1 MPSLQWKTGT
11 AFDFFV
17 SLAVLHQPAIF
28 GLRPSWAA
36 GVRQRLSAPNRDLL
50 EKIQS
55 FSSVP
60 LYWLSRLTEPNDAM
74 TALTAISKQPAHER
88 LSELTLSVETRS
100 EVRDCLQ
107 NISKR
112 GSWLDSDLNL
122 LKEHYLL
129 RDEALKTDSLT
140 NLVTAWS
147 DPEKC
152 GEHYL
157 AALQEYY
164 QVFFV
169 EEEIRIRP
177 ALNAGLERG
186 KELAEQISCEA
197 LIEELSHG
205 IRFSD
210 LDSTHEYVLAPSY
223 WSSPLIFY
231 ARLKPEKML
240 LLFGT
245 RPEFESI
252 VPGTAPPPQLVSALK
267 ALADPTRLRI
277 LHFLVEQAVS
287 ASELARLLRLRLPTV
302 IHHLRLLRLA
312 GLVQIT
318 VGETDKRYAARL
330 EILDGIQQNLT
341 NFIRNEE

>member
-1 MPSLQWKTGT
+1 MPTIQWKTGT

-36 GVRQRLSAPNRDLL
+36 GVRQRLSTPNREML
-50 EKIQS
+50 EKVQS
-55 FSSVP
+55 FSSIP
-60 LYWLSRLTEPNDAM
+60 LLWLSGLAEPNDAL
-74 TALTAISKQPAHER
+74 TALKAISMMPEGER
-88 LSELTLSVETRS
+88 LNKLTLNAETKPDVS
-100 EVRDCLQ
+100 DCLQ
-107 NISKR
+107 NIARR
-112 GSWLDSDLNL
+112 GSWKDADLNV
-122 LKEHYLL
+122 LKENYRL
-129 RDEALKTDSLT
+129 RDATLNQESLT
-140 NLVTAWS
+140 NMVTTWS
-147 DPEKC
+147 DAERS
-152 GEHYL
+152 GEQYL

-169 EEEIRIRP
+169 EEETRIRP
-177 ALNAGLERG
+177 ALLAGLERG
-186 KELAEQISCEA
+186 KELASQMSLEA

-205 IRFSD
+205 VRFSP
-210 LDSTHEYVLAPSY
+210 LDNTLEYILAPSY

-231 ARLKPEKML
+231 ARLRPEKML
-240 LLFGT
+240 LLFGA

-252 VPGTAPPPQLVSALK
+252 VPGTAPPPQLVSSLK

-277 LHFLVEQAVS
+277 LHFLAEQAIS

-318 VGETDKRYAARL
+318 VGETEKRYAARL
-330 EILDGIQQNLT
+330 EILDGIQSALA
-341 NFIRNEE
+341 NFIKSEE

>member
-1 MPSLQWKTGT
+1 MQTTQWINGT
-11 AFDFFV
+11 AFDFFI
-17 SLAVLHQPAIF
+17 SLAVLHQPSIF

-36 GVRQRLSAPNRDLL
+36 GVRQRLSTSDREML

-55 FSSVP
+55 FSSIP
-60 LYWLSRLTEPNDAM
+60 LRWLSGLAEPKDAS
-74 TALTAISKQPAHER
+74 TALKAISLLRGHQL
-88 LSELTLSVETRS
+88 LSELTLNSETKP
-100 EVRDCLQ
+100 EVIDCLQ
-107 NISKR
+107 TIAR
-112 GSWLDSDLNL
+112 QGSWKDAELRL
-122 LKEHYLL
+122 LKEHYRL
-129 RDEALKTDSLT
+129 RDSALDPESLT
-140 NLVTAWS
+140 NLVTTWS
-147 DPEKC
+147 DAEKS
-152 GEHYL
+152 GEKYL

-177 ALNAGLERG
+177 ALLAGMERAQG
-186 KELAEQISCEA
+186 LASQMNIEH

-205 IRFSD
+205 VRFSP
-210 LDSTHEYVLAPSY
+210 LDETLEYILAPSY

-231 ARLKPEKML
+231 ARLKPNKML
-240 LLFGT
+240 LLFGA

-277 LHFLVEQAVS
+277 LHFLAQQAIS
-287 ASELARLLRLRLPTV
+287 SSELARLLRLRLPTV

-318 VGETDKRYAARL
+318 VGETEKRYAARL
-330 EILDGIQQNLT
+330 EILDGIQTALS
-341 NFIRNEE
+341 NFIKSEG